1 MNYDKLLTKIIFID
15 GDNSIKSGRLASISC
30 RLVKGSVNGR
40 YSNILKYLWDKFPD
54 SQCIRELFFRLR
66 DNIIKRPVCPI
77 CGKALKFCGHIG
89 QDQLYY
95 KHCSAKCSR
104 KDKDVLNKAKQTC
117 LARYGENNL
126 TNRVKYKNTC
136 LEKYGVDN
144 YWKLDSSQKKCK
156 NTIIERYG
164 TLYNRE
170 KIEKTNLE
178 KYKVKQVLELKSI
191 HDKSKNT
198 WIRKY
203 GVDHPMKAKEV
214 KEKYNWISIVEKVYN
229 TKKKNNSFR
238 NTKPEQEIYA
248 VLSKKF
254 NNIQREYKSKEY
266 PFSCDFYIPDLD
278 LYIEYNGYWTH
289 GGKKYEGTKED
300 LEKINDWRIKSKTNP
315 QYLNAINTWTKRDIS
330 KFNIAE
336 QNNLNYLVFYN
347 LTEFYSWLSENGI

>member
-1 MNYDKLLTKIIFID
+1 
-15 GDNSIKSGRLASISC
+15 
-30 RLVKGSVNGR
+30 
-40 YSNILKYLWDKFPD
+40 
-54 SQCIRELFFRLR
+54 
-66 DNIIKRPVCPI
+66 
-77 CGKALKFCGHIG
+77 
-89 QDQLYY
+89 
-95 KHCSAKCSR
+95 
-104 KDKDVLNKAKQTC
+104 
-117 LARYGENNL
+117 
-126 TNRVKYKNTC
+126 
-136 LEKYGVDN
+136 
-144 YWKLDSSQKKCK
+144 
-156 NTIIERYG
+156 
-164 TLYNRE
+164 
-170 KIEKTNLE
+170 
-178 KYKVKQVLELKSI
+178 
-191 HDKSKNT
+191 
-198 WIRKY
+198 
-203 GVDHPMKAKEV
+203 MKAKEV